1 MSYVFKSQGRDRPSA
16 TEFTARRS
24 QTAASIWATQMSAKQ
39 PLYQKGVNCEPAL
52 RKTLDRTKSRASL
65 MEEQHPVLMRP
76 PTQDTLF
83 SASHSKAI
91 PGLSR
96 PSSQLSLTR
105 PATSLS
111 WHSAPELLPHSRD
124 SRPASALSVS
134 HQAYARPAGLS
145 RSKVGH
151 ELGLNMASN
160 QAPAEEGED
169 EQSMPLGPQP
179 PTLRFVPTRPMFLLN
194 LVTLGR

>member
-24 QTAASIWATQMSAKQ
+24 QTAGDVSLHLDDRVTLAPFHLSPASIWATQMSAKQ

-83 SASHSKAI
+83 SASHNKAI

-134 HQAYARPAGLS
+134 HQAYARPAGP
-145 RSKVGH
+145 
-151 ELGLNMASN
+151 AS
-160 QAPAEEGED
+160 
-169 EQSMPLGPQP
+169 L
-179 PTLRFVPTRPMFLLN
+179 
-194 LVTLGR
+194 